1 VYSLYPYSAVS
12 PWPEESSFGE
22 DPVAEIPAS
31 TLTPSVQLAPM
42 KNTVV
47 SILLGLTALLCLPG
61 CSIVKSV
68 SAVQP
73 GVTIDKIYVERNKN
87 MHMEGL
93 HPELLQQFRSLG
105 FQVESYDGAPP
116 AGAVY
121 TFVYTANWNWDM
133 AMYLTYFQGTLME
146 NGKVLGRVEYDSRRG
161 GANMGK
167 FGKTAEKIRPLLI
180 DLLSNATR
188 VKSNA
193 AATGER

>member
-1 VYSLYPYSAVS
+1 MLKYVS
-12 PWPEESSFGE
+12 
-22 DPVAEIPAS
+22 
-31 TLTPSVQLAPM
+31 
-42 KNTVV
+42 TVV
-47 SILLGLTALLCLPG
+47 LGLAVLLCVSS

-68 SAVQP
+68 NAVQP
-73 GVTIDKIYVERNKN
+73 GVTIDKIYVLRNKN
-87 MHMEGL
+87 VHMDGL
-93 HPELLQQFRSLG
+93 HPEVMEQLKTLG
-105 FQVESYDGAPP
+105 FQVESFDSAPP

-180 DLLSNATR
+180 DLFSNVNR
-188 VKSNA
+188 VK
-193 AATGER
+193 ATAPAVGAH